1 MRRRLLMLASTPAAA
16 TETEAGASDFTT
28 GFAVGASLAGI
39 AAAIYAVRKY
49 QSVKTND

>member
-1 MRRRLLMLASTPAAA
+1 MRRRRLLLLASTPA
-16 TETEAGASDFTT
+16 ETEAGASDFTT

>member
-1 MRRRLLMLASTPAAA
+1 MRRRRLLVLASTPA
-16 TETEAGASDFTT
+16 ETEAGASDITT